1 VNQQLP
7 FQRSLASIAPL
18 GKNHPMAE
26 FSYEQRYGK
35 ARSQWKRAAI
45 GLSLIFLAWLVWAG
59 VHHANPAIRYT
70 LISFAPQSST
80 SIEIRYEVVRS
91 NPAKSVTCTLVARD
105 IDKNIVGEI
114 NQVFSGMAK
123 RRRAEHAHTY
133 SCAAS

>member
-1 VNQQLP
+1 
-7 FQRSLASIAPL
+7 
-18 GKNHPMAE
+18 MAE

-123 RRRAEHAHTY
+123 RSEQSTLIPTRAQPVNATISRCYLTSE
-133 SCAAS
+133 